1 VSRSGD
7 TVRDGMSLPQRVPPE
22 AFWEILRRV
31 RWYVPVIVAGVVAT
45 QFGVSTFG
53 FMILGLLIGI
63 TLMPMP
69 SWAWAGAAVVVAI
82 VMRGLTA
89 TGLLPTVLNFAD
101 FGLVYLGL
109 AAVLIRRGTVGGRD
123 ARRLG
128 TALLGLFAAILLS
141 WAFNPTEIAR
151 PVLTFALWAEPF
163 VLMLMLLAEP
173 PDRRKQRLLLW
184 LFAALVVLQIPFALD
199 QWIRFGSGDPVVG
212 TLTGADAGAHLVSG
226 ITVLGGLSLMTWA
239 FSRSFAWGIA
249 AAIVA
254 APLLIWIPIIADAK
268 QILFA
273 LPLAA
278 AVLFLTAR
286 GFVTRIALAVV
297 PVVALLSLIWF
308 VPQGETALM
317 FLEDAQQGRSGKLV
331 AFGIVREELGGS
343 LTGWTLG
350 LGPANGV
357 SRAAYLTRPEK
368 DSPLLLL
375 DMEPASLPPIA
386 DAEAARVAGGT
397 SFNLPQSSAVGVFS
411 DSGLLGLAA
420 FGAVIGA
427 VGIALIRHRR
437 RWLAQ
442 SALAGWAMSVPL
454 AVTFDWW
461 EEPPFMLTLAMLSAL
476 AIVWDPDQAS
486 EGSTDG
492 GTRRRRAEQRG

>member
-1 VSRSGD
+1 VRSGEA
-7 TVRDGMSLPQRVPPE
+7 VRRHISLPGRVPPDT
-22 AFWEILRRV
+22 FWQLLRAV

-45 QFGVSTFG
+45 EFGVSTSG
-53 FMILGLLIGI
+53 FMLLGLLIGV

-69 SWAWAGAAVVVAI
+69 SWAWAAAAVVVAI

-109 AAVLIRRGTVGGRD
+109 AAVLIRRGTGGSRD

-128 TALLGLFAAILLS
+128 TALVGLFGAILLS

-173 PDRRKQRLLLW
+173 PGRREQRLLLW
-184 LFAALVVLQIPFALD
+184 LFAALVVLQIPFAVD

-212 TLTGADAGAHLVSG
+212 TLTGADAGAHLMSG
-226 ITVLGGLSLMTWA
+226 IAVLGGLCLMTWA
-239 FSRSFAWGIA
+239 FSRSFKWGIA
-249 AAIVA
+249 ATIVA

-278 AVLFLTAR
+278 VVLFLTAR
-286 GFVTRIALAVV
+286 GFETRVALAVV

-308 VPQGETALM
+308 VPQGQTALM
-317 FLEDAQQGRSGKLV
+317 FLEDAQHGRSGKLV

-357 SRAAYLTRPEK
+357 SRVAYLTRPEK

-375 DMEPASLPPIA
+375 GMEPASLPPIA

-427 VGIALIRHRR
+427 VGLSLIRHRGT
-437 RWLAQ
+437 WLAQ
-442 SALAGWAMSVPL
+442 SALAGWAMSLPL

-476 AIVWDPDQAS
+476 AIVWDPNPAS
-486 EGSTDG
+486 DG
-492 GTRRRRAEQRG
+492 VRPATTRAERRG